1 MRHRMEN
8 CRNKVLEKAGGG
20 EIQSAGE
27 GLPGDS
33 GRNIVFIVN
42 YREIRESG
50 VVTDRTVGL
59 LVGGRGISCLMAL
72 FSQ

>member
-1 MRHRMEN
+1 MRR
-8 CRNKVLEKAGGG
+8 LEGD

-50 VVTDRTVGL
+50 VVTDRMVGL